1 MEFQIQ
7 RLLLAAPVICPLKS
21 GDPFENTGDENAAG
35 AFSEEAVYRFELDP
49 SQAMSF
55 EPDIKIFIKNYTD
68 ESGPPDEKEPQTAIP
83 AGNYLFVQ
91 IEGRLN
97 EDEFRAVAAEIQ
109 QEGLWQRLMPGDM
122 LFMRCLNEDGRD
134 VTQVLRSYSLTASTM

>member
-21 GDPFENTGDENAAG
+21 GDPFENTGNKDATS
-35 AFSEEAVYRFELDP
+35 AFSEEAIYRFEIDP
-49 SQAMSF
+49 LQAKAF
-55 EPDIKIFIKNYTD
+55 EPDIETFIIKNTGEFGNSD
-68 ESGPPDEKEPQTAIP
+68 KGNPQITIP

-91 IEGRLN
+91 VEGRLD
-97 EDEFRAVAAEIQ
+97 EGEFRAVAAEIQ
-109 QEGLWQRLMPGDM
+109 QEGLWQRLIPGDL

-134 VTQVLRSYSLTASTM
+134 VTQVIRPYVL